1 MQKNLVTVKHKLKFV
16 KISDAHL
23 FAGVGFGGNIFSVL
37 NALTN
42 ISHEDVLVVDMETN
56 ECVCTQPDLK
66 DFNTNNC
73 WEYFFE
79 QNSLQDN
86 EKYELTTNLVPGEIH
101 YGSDFSNFES
111 YLELKE
117 KFYKSFK
124 LKSYILD
131 LLNDFYK
138 KNLSGKK
145 TLGVQVRLTDMKK
158 HNHVHGL
165 DLYLKK
171 INELIELYPEI
182 EQIFVSTDDS
192 NVIDILKSSTNRK
205 VVYYEDMFRA
215 DSLNPHT
222 DPYDRYHSN
231 RKYHKYKLALEGVL
245 EIFTLTKCNYLLT
258 AHVSAFSMVAS
269 ILSENIKKVFK
280 L

>member
-1 MQKNLVTVKHKLKFV
+1 MKHKLKFV
-16 KISDAHL
+16 KISDQHL

-37 NALTN
+37 NSLSN

-79 QNSLQDN
+79 QNTLDGG
-86 EKYELTTNLVPGEIH
+86 EEYVLTTNLVPGKIN

-111 YLELKE
+111 YVELKE

-124 LKSYILD
+124 LKSYVLNLLD
-131 LLNDFYK
+131 DFHK
-138 KNLSGKK
+138 KNLSGNK

-158 HNHVHGL
+158 HHHVHGL
-165 DLYLKK
+165 DLYIKK
-171 INELIELYPEI
+171 INQLIEIYPEI

-192 NVIDILKSSTNRK
+192 SVIDILKDSINRK
-205 VVYYEDMFRA
+205 VVYYEDIFRA

-222 DPYDRYHSN
+222 DPYDRYHSE
-231 RKYHKYKLALEGVL
+231 RQYHKYKLALEGIL
-245 EIFTLTKCNYLLT
+245 EIFTLTKCDYLLM
-258 AHVSAFSMVAS
+258 AHVSSFSMVAS

>member
-1 MQKNLVTVKHKLKFV
+1 ME
-16 KISDAHL
+16 KIYSK
-23 FAGVGFGGNIFSVL
+23 V
-37 NALTN
+37 
-42 ISHEDVLVVDMETN
+42 
-56 ECVCTQPDLK
+56 
-66 DFNTNNC
+66 
-73 WEYFFE
+73 
-79 QNSLQDN
+79 DN
-86 EKYELTTNLVPGEIH
+86 EKLLHIIVRKEDLTKGRGEVVPENNFIQCAILNMDEGKTFKPHKHIWKERTRNLL
-101 YGSDFSNFES
+101 SN
-111 YLELKE
+111 
-117 KFYKSFK
+117 
-124 LKSYILD
+124 
-131 LLNDFYK
+131 
-138 KNLSGKK
+138 K

-165 DLYLKK
+165 DLYIKK

-192 NVIDILKSSTNRK
+192 SVIDILKDSINCK

-215 DSLNPHT
+215 DSLNPHN

-231 RKYHKYKLALEGVL
+231 RQYHKYKLALEGVL
-245 EIFTLTKCNYLLT
+245 EIFTLTKCDYLLT

>member
-1 MQKNLVTVKHKLKFV
+1 MKHKLQFV

-42 ISHEDVLVVDMETN
+42 IQDEDLLVVDMETN

-66 DFNTNNC
+66 DFETKNC

-79 QNSLQDN
+79 QNSISEGEVYNRTDN
-86 EKYELTTNLVPGEIH
+86 LAPGQIS
-101 YGSDFSNFES
+101 YRSDFSNFRD
-111 YLELKE
+111 YVQIKE

-124 LKSYILD
+124 LKPYVVE
-131 LLNDFYK
+131 LLENFYRE
-138 KNLSGKK
+138 NLQGKI

-158 HNHVHGL
+158 HNHVLGL
-165 DLYLKK
+165 NFYINK
-171 INELIELYPEI
+171 INEIIELHPEI
-182 EQIFVSTDDS
+182 EQIFLSTDDN
-192 NVIDILKSSTNRK
+192 NVIGALQNSISKK
-205 VVYYEDMFRA
+205 IVYYEDMFRA
-215 DSLNPHT
+215 DSSNPHT
-222 DPYDRYHSN
+222 DPYDRYNSD
-231 RKYHKYKLALEGVL
+231 RQYHKYKLALEGVL
-245 EIFTLTKCNYLLT
+245 EIFTLTKCDYFLM
-258 AHVSAFSMVAS
+258 AHVSAFSMVSS

>member
-1 MQKNLVTVKHKLKFV
+1 MKYKLKFV
-16 KISDAHL
+16 KISDQHL

-37 NALTN
+37 NSLTN

-73 WEYFFE
+73 WEFFFE
-79 QNSLQDN
+79 QNSIDDG
-86 EKYELTTNLVPGEIH
+86 EEYELTTNLVPGKIY

-111 YLELKE
+111 YVELKD

-131 LLNDFYK
+131 LLDNFYK
-138 KNLSGKK
+138 KKMSGNK

-158 HNHVHGL
+158 HNHVHDL
-165 DLYLKK
+165 DLYIKK
-171 INELIELYPEI
+171 INELIDLYPEI
-182 EQIFVSTDDS
+182 EQIFVATDDS
-192 NVIDILKSSTNRK
+192 NVIEILKESINRK
-205 VVYYEDMFRA
+205 LVYYENMFRA
-215 DSLNPHT
+215 DNLNPHT

-231 RKYHKYKLALEGVL
+231 RQYHKYKLALEGVL
-245 EIFTLTKCNYLLT
+245 EIFTLTKCDYLLM

>member
-1 MQKNLVTVKHKLKFV
+1 MPKNSVTMKHKLQFV

-42 ISHEDVLVVDMETN
+42 IPDEDILVVDMETN
-56 ECVCTQPDLK
+56 ECVCTQPDLE
-66 DFNTNNC
+66 DFNTKNC

-79 QNSLQDN
+79 QSLISEGEVYNRTD
-86 EKYELTTNLVPGEIH
+86 NLVPGKIN
-101 YGSDFSNFES
+101 YGSDFSNFKD
-111 YLELKE
+111 YVQLKE

-124 LKSYILD
+124 LKQYVLE
-131 LLNDFYK
+131 LLEDFHK
-138 KNLSGKK
+138 KNLQGKT

-165 DLYLKK
+165 DSYIKK
-171 INELIELYPEI
+171 INEIIELHPEI
-182 EQIFVSTDDS
+182 EQIFVSTDDN
-192 NVIDILKSSTNRK
+192 NVISILENSISKK
-205 VVYYEDMFRA
+205 IVYYEDMFRA
-215 DSLNPHT
+215 DNSNPHIN
-222 DPYDRYHSN
+222 PYDRYNSE
-231 RKYHKYKLALEGVL
+231 RQYHKYKLALEGVL
-245 EIFTLTKCNYLLT
+245 EIFTLTKCDYFLM
-258 AHVSAFSMVAS
+258 AHVSAFSMVSS